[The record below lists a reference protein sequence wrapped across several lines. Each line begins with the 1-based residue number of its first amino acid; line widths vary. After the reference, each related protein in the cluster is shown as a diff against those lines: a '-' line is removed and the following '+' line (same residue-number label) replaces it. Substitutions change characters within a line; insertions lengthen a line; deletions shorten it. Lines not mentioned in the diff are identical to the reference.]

1 MEHKMSD
8 KNKQGYEDG
17 YSGYVDKD
25 FLDAATNLLKS
36 IKQQT
41 YAMMHVR
48 EGQTVLDVGC
58 GPASDT
64 IALSKIVGPTGKVIG
79 IDHDPE
85 MVDAANQRATD
96 ESVAHFVE
104 HRLANGLELPFEDNI
119 FDSCRSERVFQHV
132 EEADKLLAEMIRVTK
147 PGGYIVIADADHS
160 THGTSTSF
168 PDMDLKMREMI
179 LEYINNPQIAR
190 GLYTMMKLAD
200 LQNIETNP
208 LLFSWPDYPMW
219 WMSIGP
225 LFSKA
230 FELGIWTEAELEKY
244 KADLATQHEQNA
256 FYAHA
261 ALLLISGRKPE

>member
-1 MEHKMSD
+1 MSD
-8 KNKQGYEDG
+8 KKKQGYEDG

-25 FLDAATNLLKS
+25 FLDAATTLMKS

-64 IALSKIVGPTGKVIG
+64 IALSKIVGSTGKVIG
-79 IDHDPE
+79 IDQDPE

-104 HRLANGLELPFEDNI
+104 HHHANGLELPFEDNT

-132 EEADKLLAEMIRVTK
+132 KEADKFLAEMIRVTK

-160 THGTSTSF
+160 THSTSTNF
-168 PDMDLKMREMI
+168 PNMDLKMREMA
-179 LEYINNPQIAR
+179 LEDINNPRIACS
-190 GLYTMMKLAD
+190 LYTLMNLAG
-200 LQNIETNP
+200 LQNVETNP
-208 LLFSWPDYPMW
+208 ILFAWTDYPLW
-219 WMSIGP
+219 WRSLGP
-225 LFSKA
+225 LFSNA
-230 FELGIWTEAELEKY
+230 LALGIWTEADLEKY
-244 KADLATQHEQNA
+244 KEDHITLHEQNA
-256 FYAHA
+256 FYAHV